1 MKKISREQFLKAV
14 DIIIQFEAQL
24 VEDGARIAEDIKI
37 ARKYSRSATYSNRGV
52 GRCSHNIAPETEF
65 IETNA
70 SIRLINLIKY
80 NEEHFGVDF
89 EFITVRTLSEFPLTV
104 MMTWRGFGKKIAAEL
119 SSIIIS
125 AGLTPRQ

>member
-1 MKKISREQFLKAV
+1 MEMKKISREQFLKAV

-37 ARKYSRSATYSNRGV
+37 ARKYARRVSHSN
-52 GRCSHNIAPETEF
+52 HNITPETIF
-65 IETNA
+65 LETNA
-70 SIRLINLIKY
+70 SVRLTNLIY
-80 NEEHFGVDF
+80 CNEEHFGVDF
-89 EFITVRTLSEFPLTV
+89 KSITVRMLSEFPLTV

-125 AGLTPRQ
+125 TGLEPRQ